1 MKLLKLGELLKE
13 RKITGKQFAED
24 LGFSQNTAS
33 NLINGKSFPSGKDL
47 KAIADYL
54 DVDIRKLF
62 NPTKEMDTEP
72 IYIEKDGSFLK
83 IGEIKIKY

>member
-54 DVDIRKLF
+54 DVDIRGLF
-62 NPTKEMDTEP
+62 NPTKEIDTEP

-83 IGEIKIKY
+83 IGEIKIKN